1 MRIMVLDVPT
11 TTGGGLTILT
21 QFYQRAVEDMENQ
34 WFFVVGRPGAQ
45 MPDTSNIRVFRF
57 PEAKKN
63 WGSRLYFDLVTAPK
77 FAKAHNIDKV
87 ISLQGSYLRG
97 VECEQVLYLQQAL
110 YFCDFPCSLTME
122 PRIWI
127 YKNILARMRAKD
139 VKKADKL
146 IVQIESTKK
155 ACAKRYG
162 VPAEKFIVETPQCS
176 VKFTKTYEKQEKNS
190 FFYPAGAYLFKN
202 VDVLIEAARLLKAQG
217 ISNYEII
224 LTLTGKESKVSAMWE
239 QACRSEDLP
248 VHFVGYVDFEKMG
261 DYYAGSVL
269 LFPSFVE
276 SFGLPLLEAKTC
288 GSPVIAADL
297 GYAHDVLGDY
307 PNASYFDPRDAGA
320 LVELMKKYID
330 SDAAAR
336 G

>member
-11 TTGGGLTILT
+11 TIGGGLTILT
-21 QFYQRAVEDMENQ
+21 QFYQRAVEDTENE
-34 WFFVVGRPGAQ
+34 WFFVVGRPGAE
-45 MPDTSNIRVFRF
+45 MPDTPNIRVFRF
-57 PEAKKN
+57 PEVKKN
-63 WGSRLYFDLVTAPK
+63 WGTRLYFDLVTAPK
-77 FAKAHNIDKV
+77 FAKDNKIDKV
-87 ISLQGSYLRG
+87 ISLQGSYLHG
-97 VECEQVLYLQQAL
+97 VKCEQVLYLQQAL
-110 YFCDFPCSLTME
+110 LFYDFPCSLTME

-127 YKNILARMRAKD
+127 YKNILSRLRAKD
-139 VKKADKL
+139 VRKADKL
-146 IVQIESTKK
+146 IVQIESTKN

-162 VPAEKFIVETPQCS
+162 VPTEKFLVEAPRCS
-176 VKFTKTYEKQEKNS
+176 MKFTKKYEKQAENS
-190 FFYPAGAYLFKN
+190 FFYPPGAFLFKN
-202 VDVLIEAARLLKAQG
+202 IDVLIEAARLLKAEG
-217 ISNYEII
+217 ITNYSIT
-224 LTLTGKESKVSAMWE
+224 LMLTGRENKVSALWRK
-239 QACRSEDLP
+239 ACESEDLP
-248 VHFVGYVDFEKMG
+248 FRFVGHVDFEKMG

-307 PNASYFDPRDAGA
+307 PCASYFAPRDARA

>member
-1 MRIMVLDVPT
+1 
-11 TTGGGLTILT
+11 
-21 QFYQRAVEDMENQ
+21 
-34 WFFVVGRPGAQ
+34 
-45 MPDTSNIRVFRF
+45 
-57 PEAKKN
+57 
-63 WGSRLYFDLVTAPK
+63 
-77 FAKAHNIDKV
+77 
-87 ISLQGSYLRG
+87 
-97 VECEQVLYLQQAL
+97 
-110 YFCDFPCSLTME
+110 ME

-239 QACRSEDLP
+239 QACRSEALP
-248 VHFVGYVDFEKMG
+248 LRFVGHVNFEEIG

-276 SFGLPLLEAKTC
+276 SFGLEQAKEILNYKSEEKYLCLYGEVIRKIDPPRTETYDGEVISDGC
-288 GSPVIAADL
+288 GYDHEHLNFRERITVQPVSL
-297 GYAHDVLGDY
+297 FG
-307 PNASYFDPRDAGA
+307 
-320 LVELMKKYID
+320 
-330 SDAAAR
+330 
-336 G
+336 